1 MVVVFVVQEKYNL
14 PPVNRETKKTGAHT
28 KGDEPSNANA
38 EERVNVTHNLLEY
51 SHRGGRPNIAA
62 RFPFDTRTS
71 TVNKVVGG
79 AGFCHS
85 SVPSKG
91 GSRMCISSATP
102 KKCPSLSEIISLV
115 YLAIS

>member
-14 PPVNRETKKTGAHT
+14 PPVNRETKKKTGAHT

-71 TVNKVVGG
+71 TVNKVV
-79 AGFCHS
+79 ALDAPLAEYS
-85 SVPSKG
+85 WN
-91 GSRMCISSATP
+91 TP
-102 KKCPSLSEIISLV
+102 
-115 YLAIS
+115 

>member
-14 PPVNRETKKTGAHT
+14 PPVNRETKKKTGAHT
-28 KGDEPSNANA
+28 KGDEPRNANA

-79 AGFCHS
+79 WLLPLQCTLQGWVTDVHFQCHS
-85 SVPSKG
+85 KEV
-91 GSRMCISSATP
+91 
-102 KKCPSLSEIISLV
+102 SLSL
-115 YLAIS
+115 